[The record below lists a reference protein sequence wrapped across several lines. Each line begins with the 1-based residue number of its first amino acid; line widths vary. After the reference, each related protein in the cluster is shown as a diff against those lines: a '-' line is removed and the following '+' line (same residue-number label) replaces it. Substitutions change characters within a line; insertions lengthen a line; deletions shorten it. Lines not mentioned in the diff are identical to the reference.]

1 MNREQDIILLL
12 GMAYGLSRCFQ
23 EHMRPDQIETLK
35 IIKNGID
42 RLFYSKQDLSI
53 PTKRDLSNVE

>member
-12 GMAYGLSRCFQ
+12 GMAYGLSSYFQ